1 MVGKSLRIIILI
13 LNKGNMNKTLLNLFE
28 QNEQKFREEL
38 SLILLPKDSK
48 KLQDFMKDFFIN
60 KVSVEEYKKELS
72 VNEIAMLNS
81 VMKLV
86 ALQTLDINII
96 SDLNEKTYNSRKISS
111 KESFYGLDMKALGST
126 AIGGLVGSF
135 LFKTWGGVLLSIAG
149 CAFGMYISS
158 TSHPKQERE
167 VNRKLDVS
175 KYIQTLKG
183 ICKSIDEVVL
193 NYHTS
198 VNNIIKEYENVP
210 KATLAT
216 AYKPLLNRL
225 ASLYIAVNTTGF
237 STNAKSEF
245 DKLFR
250 TLKNHHYEILGY
262 SDETKEYFID
272 TISSNVNERTIV
284 KAAILENGKLLE
296 QGECLIPKN

>member
-1 MVGKSLRIIILI
+1 
-13 LNKGNMNKTLLNLFE
+13 MNKTLLSLFE
-28 QNEQKFREEL
+28 QNEQTFREEL
-38 SLILLPKDSK
+38 SLILLPRDNK

-86 ALQTLDINII
+86 VLQIPSTSTPSSLQDDGNKAQDVNTKDSCYAVNMKTLG
-96 SDLNEKTYNSRKISS
+96 
-111 KESFYGLDMKALGST
+111 FT
-126 AIGGLVGSF
+126 AIGSLAGSF

-158 TSHPKQERE
+158 KSRQKQNRE
-167 VNRKLDVS
+167 VNRKIDVS

-183 ICKSIDEVVL
+183 ICKSIDDVIF

-216 AYKPLLNRL
+216 AYKPLLDRL
-225 ASLYIAVNTTGF
+225 ASLYIAINTADT
-237 STNAKSEF
+237 STYIKSEI

-262 SDETKEYFID
+262 NDETKEYFIN

-284 KAAILENGKLLE
+284 KPAILENGRLLE

>member
-1 MVGKSLRIIILI
+1 
-13 LNKGNMNKTLLNLFE
+13 MNKTLLNLFE
-28 QNEQKFREEL
+28 QNEQAFREEL
-38 SLILLPKDSK
+38 SLILLPRDNK

-86 ALQTLDINII
+86 VLQVPSINT
-96 SDLNEKTYNSRKISS
+96 SSNLQDNGNKAQDVNTKDSCYVVNMKT
-111 KESFYGLDMKALGST
+111 LGST
-126 AIGGLVGSF
+126 AIGSLAGSL

-158 TSHPKQERE
+158 KSRPKQNRE
-167 VNRKLDVS
+167 VNRKIDVS

-183 ICKSIDEVVL
+183 ICKGIDDVIL

-198 VNNIIKEYENVP
+198 VNNIIKGYENAP

-216 AYKPLLNRL
+216 AYKPLLDRL
-225 ASLYIAVNTTGF
+225 ASLYIAVNTADS
-237 STNAKSEF
+237 STNVKSEF

-262 SDETKEYFID
+262 NDETKEYFIN

-284 KAAILENGKLLE
+284 KPAILENGRLLE
-296 QGECLIPKN
+296 QGECLISKN